1 MKLFGNTYRY
11 FFILLLASYSYVNT
25 AYLETF
31 DYYGISEPKLY
42 IWLTFLLIVTVVWEG
57 NRLLE
62 NRIIFGKSERKSK
75 IHPLLLLFP
84 ASIILAAA
92 AGWLAFYT
100 MSRLAPGQT
109 KELLA
114 VEAKLSTVFALRV
127 NLFLQCL
134 NGIIFYINRS
144 KQKEL
149 EAEALRRTT
158 TQAMLQAIRSQVN
171 PHFLFNN
178 LNVLSALVMTKNEE
192 ANEFIEAFSSVYRY
206 ILNHQEE
213 ELVPLRQE
221 LDFLGPYIF
230 LLEKRFGQGVRI
242 EKDIP
247 ESYKAYYIV
256 PIALQI
262 LFENAI
268 KHNIVSVHYPLV
280 IQVFIDENDHIIVRN
295 NLQQKTPDEAST
307 MTGLSNISKR
317 YELTMGRQIRIQQ
330 GQDYFEVALP
340 LIQKVP
346 V

>member
-1 MKLFGNTYRY
+1 MKLFAHPYR
-11 FFILLLASYSYVNT
+11 FLFILLLASYSYANT

-31 DYYGISEPKLY
+31 DYYGIREPKLY
-42 IWLTFLLIVTVVWEG
+42 IWLTFLFIVGLIWEG

-62 NRIIFGKSERKSK
+62 KWILSRKRDEPVR
-75 IHPLLLLFP
+75 IHPLLILFL
-84 ASIILAAA
+84 ASIVLSVV
-92 AGWLAFYT
+92 AGGLAFYGIKKVT
-100 MSRLAPGQT
+100 GQIPDFFAI
-109 KELLA
+109 EG
-114 VEAKLSTVFALRV
+114 KLSMAFAQRV

-149 EAEALRRTT
+149 EAEALRRST

-178 LNVLSALVMTKNEE
+178 LNTLSALVMTKNEE

-206 ILNHQEE
+206 ILNHQEDE
-213 ELVPLRQE
+213 MVPLRQE
-221 LDFLGPYIF
+221 LDFLQPYTF
-230 LLEKRFGQGVRI
+230 LLEKRFGPGVRI

-247 ESYKAYYIV
+247 ETYRSYYIV

-268 KHNIVSVHYPLV
+268 KHNIVSVHQPLV
-280 IQVFIDENDHIIVRN
+280 IKVFVDQDDHIVVRN
-295 NLQQKTPDEAST
+295 NLQHKDPDEAST
-307 MTGLSNISKR
+307 QTGLNNIAKR
-317 YELTMGRQIRIQQ
+317 YELTVGQSIRISRNN
-330 GQDYFEVALP
+330 DYFEVALP

>member
-11 FFILLLASYSYVNT
+11 LFILLLASYSYVNT

-31 DYYGISEPKLY
+31 EYYGISEPKLY
-42 IWLTFLLIVTVVWEG
+42 IWLSFLLIVAIVWEG

-62 NRIIFGKSERKSK
+62 RGFIFRQSEKKSK
-75 IHPLLLLFP
+75 IHPLLILFL
-84 ASIILAAA
+84 ASILLASVT
-92 AGWLAFYT
+92 GWLVFYG
-100 MSRLAPGQT
+100 MSRLVTGQE
-109 KELLA
+109 KDLLA
-114 VEAKLSTVFALRV
+114 VEGKLSTVFALRV
-127 NLFLQCL
+127 NLFLHCL

-149 EAEALRRTT
+149 EAEALRRST

-221 LDFLGPYIF
+221 LDFLEPYIF
-230 LLEKRFGQGVRI
+230 LLEKRFGKGVRI
-242 EKDIP
+242 EKNIP
-247 ESYKAYYIV
+247 ESYTLYYIV

-268 KHNIVSVHYPLV
+268 KHNIVSVHHPLL
-280 IQVFIDENDHIIVRN
+280 IQVFVDKNDHIVVRN
-295 NLQQKTPDEAST
+295 NLQKKMPDEAST
-307 MTGLSNISKR
+307 MTGLNNISKR
-317 YELTMGRQIRIQQ
+317 YELTLGRQIRIHQD
-330 GQDYFEVALP
+330 QDYFEVALP